1 MSTSG
6 SVTRLSELMNLTPR
20 RVQQL
25 VKEGLPKGKRGE
37 YVLEECMAWYIRYL
51 QAKLAAGQPETSTGE
66 LSGRERVDLAKAVQE
81 ELKTAEML
89 KQMVSV
95 SDFDRA
101 MADLITPARHEL
113 LALEAKL
120 RPKIGPDHAAVVGVE
135 VKRALRNI
143 GAEPEEMTA

>member
-1 MSTSG
+1 MSTSV
-6 SVTRLSELMNLTPR
+6 SVMRLAEDLNLTAR

-37 YVLEECMAWYIRYL
+37 YVLEDCFRWYVRFL
-51 QAKLAAGQPETSTGE
+51 QSKLASGRPDLPDGE

-89 KQMVSV
+89 KQTLTVAE
-95 SDFDRA
+95 FDRA
-101 MADLITPARHEL
+101 MAELITPARAEL

-120 RPKIGPDHAAVVGVE
+120 RPKIGPEHAAIVGAE
-135 VKRALRNI
+135 VKRALRAI
-143 GAEPEEMTA
+143 GTEPDEVVA